1 MRSFIRRSG
10 TWLAC
15 WSARCARPKAGWGER
30 DVSVT
35 LDILDIGARGDGI
48 AEDQG
53 RRYFVPFTLPG
64 ERVEAEPRG
73 EHRPGRGEGIAAD
86 LVEVLA
92 PSRHRE
98 TPPCAHFKVCG
109 GCALQHWR
117 RDAYTAWKTELIAR
131 ALAQRGVAAPR
142 FEPPLVGAPG
152 ERRRADFVLR
162 RHGRRVV
169 AGFHERAST
178 EIVDVGTCVVA
189 RPGLNALLEPLRAS
203 LASVLPDGGAADA
216 MVNET
221 ASGLD
226 LLIRPHRRLDL
237 SLERREALV
246 ALAEHADVA
255 RLSWGDRAS
264 AEPVVVRRQP
274 LLLMGG
280 VRIEPPPGAFLQA
293 TQRAEQAMRAMVSE
307 WTGDAPRLADLFA
320 GLGAL
325 SLGRAG
331 KLALFESDRQAGASV
346 EAAARQLV
354 GGKVMAERRDLF
366 RNPLT
371 AAELDAFDAVLLDPP
386 RAGAAAQSAELARA
400 KVPRVVYG
408 SCDPGSF
415 ARDARTLQDGGY
427 RLEKLLP
434 VDQFLWSAHI
444 ELIALFTR
452 APLRSE

>member
-1 MRSFIRRSG
+1 M
-10 TWLAC
+10 
-15 WSARCARPKAGWGER
+15 
-30 DVSVT
+30 SVR
-35 LDILDIGARGDGI
+35 LEIHEIGARGDGI
-48 AEDQG
+48 AERDG

-64 ERVEAEPRG
+64 ETVEAEPRDK
-73 EHRPGRGEGIAAD
+73 RGEGIATD

-98 TPPCAHFKVCG
+98 APPCAHFKVCG

-117 RDAYTAWKTELIAR
+117 RDAYTTWKVELIVR
-131 ALAQRGVAAPR
+131 ALAQRGVDAPR

-162 RHGRRVV
+162 RQGRRVV
-169 AGFHERAST
+169 AGFHERASP
-178 EIVDVGTCVVA
+178 EIVDVGTCVVV
-189 RPGLNALLEPLRAS
+189 RPALNALLEPLRAS

-221 ASGLD
+221 ATGLD

-237 SLERREALV
+237 SIERREALV
-246 ALAEHADVA
+246 ALAESADLA
-255 RLSWGDRAS
+255 RLCWGDRAS
-264 AEPVVVRRQP
+264 AEPVVVRRAP
-274 LLLMGG
+274 LLVFGDAS
-280 VRIEPPPGAFLQA
+280 IEPPPGAFLQA
-293 TQRAEQAMRAMVSE
+293 TQRAEQAMRAMVGG
-307 WTGDAPRLADLFA
+307 WTGEAPRLVDLFA

-331 KLALFESDRQAGASV
+331 KLALFESDRQAVAAV
-346 EAAARQLV
+346 AAAARRL
-354 GGKVMAERRDLF
+354 GGKVTAERRDLF

-371 AAELDAFDAVLLDPP
+371 AAEFDAFDAVVLDPP

-400 KVPRVVYG
+400 KVPRVVYA

-434 VDQFLWSAHI
+434 VDQFLWSPHV

-452 APLRSE
+452 APLRSPRH

>member
-1 MRSFIRRSG
+1 
-10 TWLAC
+10 
-15 WSARCARPKAGWGER
+15 
-30 DVSVT
+30 VSVR
-35 LDILDIGARGDGI
+35 LEIHEIGARGDGI
-48 AEDQG
+48 AERDG

-64 ERVEAEPRG
+64 ETVEAEPRDK
-73 EHRPGRGEGIAAD
+73 RGEGIATD

-98 TPPCAHFKVCG
+98 APPCAHFKVCG

-117 RDAYTAWKTELIAR
+117 RDAYTTWKVELIVR
-131 ALAQRGVAAPR
+131 ALAQRGVDAPR

-162 RHGRRVV
+162 RQGRRVV
-169 AGFHERAST
+169 AGFHERASP
-178 EIVDVGTCVVA
+178 EIVDVGTCVVV
-189 RPGLNALLEPLRAS
+189 RPALNALLEPLRAS

-221 ASGLD
+221 ATGLD

-237 SLERREALV
+237 SIERREALV
-246 ALAEHADVA
+246 ALAESADLA
-255 RLSWGDRAS
+255 RLCWGDRAS
-264 AEPVVVRRQP
+264 AEPVVVRRAP
-274 LLLMGG
+274 LLVFGDAS
-280 VRIEPPPGAFLQA
+280 IEPPPGAFLQA
-293 TQRAEQAMRAMVSE
+293 TQRAEQAMRAMVGG
-307 WTGDAPRLADLFA
+307 WTGEAPRLVDLFA

-331 KLALFESDRQAGASV
+331 KLALFESDRQAVAAV
-346 EAAARQLV
+346 AAAARRL
-354 GGKVMAERRDLF
+354 GGKVTAERRDLF

-371 AAELDAFDAVLLDPP
+371 AAEFDAFDAVVLDPP

-400 KVPRVVYG
+400 KVPRVVYA

-434 VDQFLWSAHI
+434 VDQFLWSPHV

-452 APLRSE
+452 APLRSPRH

>member
-1 MRSFIRRSG
+1 MSIR
-10 TWLAC
+10 
-15 WSARCARPKAGWGER
+15 
-30 DVSVT
+30 
-35 LDILDIGARGDGI
+35 LDIREIGARGDGI
-48 AEDQG
+48 AELDG

-64 ERVEAEPRG
+64 ETVEAEPRDK
-73 EHRPGRGEGIAAD
+73 RGEGIAAD
-86 LVEVLA
+86 LVAVLA

-98 TPPCAHFKVCG
+98 APPCAHFKVCG

-117 RDAYTAWKTELIAR
+117 RDAYTAWKVELIVR
-131 ALAQRGVAAPR
+131 ALAQRGIDAPR

-162 RHGRRVV
+162 RQGRRVV
-169 AGFHERAST
+169 AGFHERASP
-178 EIVDVGTCVVA
+178 EIVDIGTCVVA
-189 RPGLNALLEPLRAS
+189 RPALDALLEPLRAS
-203 LASVLPDGGAADA
+203 LASVLPEGGAADA

-246 ALAEHADVA
+246 GLAEGADLA
-255 RLSWGDRAS
+255 RLCWGDRAS
-264 AEPVVVRRQP
+264 AEPVVVRRTP
-274 LLLMGG
+274 LLVFGEASG
-280 VRIEPPPGAFLQA
+280 EVRIEPPPGAFLQA
-293 TQRAEQAMRAMVSE
+293 TRRAEQAMRATVSA

-331 KLALFESDRQAGASV
+331 KLALFESDRQAVAAV
-346 EAAARQLV
+346 AVAARRL
-354 GGKVMAERRDLF
+354 GGKVLAERRDLF

-371 AAELDAFDAVLLDPP
+371 AAELDAFEAVVLDPP

-434 VDQFLWSAHI
+434 VDQFLWSPHI
-444 ELIALFTR
+444 ELIALFAR
-452 APLRSE
+452 APLRSMRH

>member
-1 MRSFIRRSG
+1 MSIR
-10 TWLAC
+10 
-15 WSARCARPKAGWGER
+15 
-30 DVSVT
+30 
-35 LDILDIGARGDGI
+35 LDIREIGARGDGV
-48 AEDQG
+48 AELDG

-64 ERVEAEPRG
+64 ETVDAEPRDK
-73 EHRPGRGEGIAAD
+73 RGEGIAAD
-86 LVEVLA
+86 LLEVLA

-98 TPPCAHFKVCG
+98 APPCAHFKVCG

-117 RDAYTAWKTELIAR
+117 RDAYSAWKVELIVR
-131 ALAQRGVAAPR
+131 ALAQRGVEAPR

-162 RHGRRVV
+162 RQGRRVV
-169 AGFHERAST
+169 AGFHERASA
-178 EIVDVGTCVVA
+178 EIVDVGTCVVV
-189 RPGLNALLEPLRAS
+189 RPALDALLEPLRAS
-203 LASVLPDGGAADA
+203 LASVLPEGGAADA

-246 ALAEHADVA
+246 ALAEGADLA
-255 RLSWGDRAS
+255 RLCWGDRAS
-264 AEPVVVRRQP
+264 AEPVVVRRTP
-274 LLLMGG
+274 LLLFGEANG
-280 VRIEPPPGAFLQA
+280 EVRIEPPPGAFLQA
-293 TQRAEQAMRAMVSE
+293 SQRAEQAMRAMVGA
-307 WTGDAPRLADLFA
+307 WTGDAPKLADLFA

-331 KLALFESDRQAGASV
+331 KLTLFESDRQAVAAV
-346 EAAARQLV
+346 AAAARRL
-354 GGKVMAERRDLF
+354 GGKVTAERRDLF

-434 VDQFLWSAHI
+434 VDQFLWSPHI
-444 ELIALFTR
+444 ELIALFAR
-452 APLRSE
+452 APLRSTRH

>member
-1 MRSFIRRSG
+1 VSIR
-10 TWLAC
+10 
-15 WSARCARPKAGWGER
+15 
-30 DVSVT
+30 
-35 LDILDIGARGDGI
+35 LDIHEIGARGDGI
-48 AEDQG
+48 AELDG

-64 ERVEAEPRG
+64 ETVDAEPRDK
-73 EHRPGRGEGIAAD
+73 RGEGIAAD
-86 LVEVLA
+86 LVAVVA

-98 TPPCAHFKVCG
+98 APPCAHFKVCG

-117 RDAYTAWKTELIAR
+117 RDVYTAWKVELIVR
-131 ALAQRGVAAPR
+131 ALAQRGVEAPR

-152 ERRRADFVLR
+152 ERRRTDFVLR
-162 RHGRRVV
+162 RQGRRVV
-169 AGFHERAST
+169 AGFHERASA

-189 RPGLNALLEPLRAS
+189 RPGLSALLEPLRAS
-203 LASVLPDGGAADA
+203 LASVLPEGGAADA

-246 ALAEHADVA
+246 ALAESADLA
-255 RLSWGDRAS
+255 RLCWGDRAS
-264 AEPVVVRRQP
+264 AEPVVVRRTP
-274 LLLMGG
+274 LLIFGEATG
-280 VRIEPPPGAFLQA
+280 EVRIEPPPGAFLQA
-293 TQRAEQAMRAMVSE
+293 SQRAEQAMRAMVGA
-307 WTGDAPRLADLFA
+307 WTGEAPRLADLFA

-331 KLALFESDRQAGASV
+331 KLALFESDRQAVAAV
-346 EAAARQLV
+346 AAAARQL
-354 GGKVMAERRDLF
+354 GGKVTAERRDLF

-434 VDQFLWSAHI
+434 VDQFLWSPHI
-444 ELIALFTR
+444 ELIALFAR
-452 APLRSE
+452 APLRSTRH